1 VTWRTGFPIDIG
13 ARLPNNSDPFNPG
26 TSGAGDPLLSRAAVV
41 SPIRYLDPRKKTTI
55 NVINYASTAGQTT
68 CTPFTTTPVTGNFYF
83 DPNSFTNVGFENTD
97 PTPGV
102 FNPCFPLFDPVN
114 NPSQRTYGLSRN
126 FLRGPDLVNV
136 DIALAKATA
145 ITERVNLEF
154 RLEFF
159 NALNHAQFSQPTVL
173 NNAANINSSLFG
185 QITTTGTFRGAT
197 PRIGQLA
204 ARLTF

>member
-1 VTWRTGFPIDIG
+1 
-13 ARLPNNSDPFNPG
+13 
-26 TSGAGDPLLSRAAVV
+26 
-41 SPIRYLDPRKKTTI
+41 
-55 NVINYASTAGQTT
+55 
-68 CTPFTTTPVTGNFYF
+68 
-83 DPNSFTNVGFENTD
+83 
-97 PTPGV
+97 
-102 FNPCFPLFDPVN
+102 VN